1 MRMTQAWRLW
11 GLTLAALAIPA
22 CGGDGGGSS
31 QVVAGFE
38 LAPDFQLVD
47 KNPHSKTHDRSVSQ
61 RDYLGLVP
69 GFYFTHAN

>member
-1 MRMTQAWRLW
+1 MLRSYRLW
-11 GLTLAALAIPA
+11 GLALAAALIPA
-22 CGGDGGGSS
+22 CGGHDDGPSTTQVGS
-31 QVVAGFE
+31 GFE

-47 KNPHSKTHDRSVSQ
+47 MNPHSKTHGRSISP

>member
-1 MRMTQAWRLW
+1 MRLSRGIRLL
-11 GLTLAALAIPA
+11 GLVLAAAAIPA

-31 QVVAGFE
+31 SQVFGFE
-38 LAPDFQLVD
+38 PVPDFHLKD
-47 KNPHSKTHDRSVSQ
+47 KNPNSRTHDKTVSP